1 MKKSKEKKPLSINPF
16 VLIAA
21 VIFVCG
27 VLAFII
33 TPGTLE
39 NGVYTALPRNELNF
53 NNIFNIFRAVPY
65 GIKDSANI
73 MILILIVGG
82 ALEIYKRS
90 GAIDNAINS
99 MVNRFGG
106 SSHLALLI
114 ILVVVFS
121 ALGGFMGWIEV
132 LVPFVPL
139 VVAVV
144 LALGYDSLTAVAV
157 CIVGTMGGFLAG
169 PTNLLTVGVFNT
181 TLQNLGVLP
190 EDADVLSGLGMRM
203 VLWVCI
209 TAVSTVY
216 ICIYATRTRKD
227 PTKSLMAGVD
237 VSDLKID
244 TSEAGKAKLTGR
256 QIIVLLTIVGA
267 LIMSL
272 IGMKS
277 GFNGV
282 VWALDD
288 VSAIFLVS
296 GLISGI
302 VAKMKASDIA
312 DALITGAK
320 GSISGALV
328 VGLARGV
335 YWVLNVSNVNATVI
349 HYATELLKGTSPL
362 VAAIGIVI
370 IVSLINGLIPSGSGK
385 GALLA
390 PILAPIGLSLG
401 LSNQVTVLAY
411 QFGDGITNMFWFS
424 YGTLLIFLDYG
435 KVSINKWWK
444 FFVPLMAIFFIIAV
458 IFLAVAIN
466 IGY

>member
-1 MKKSKEKKPLSINPF
+1 MKEKRTKSSLSLNPF

-21 VIFVCG
+21 VVLVCG
-27 VLAFII
+27 ILGFVI
-33 TPGTLE
+33 TPGVLE
-39 NGVYTALPRNELNF
+39 DGIYTALPRNELNF
-53 NNIFNIFRAVPY
+53 NNIFNIVRAIPY
-65 GIKDSANI
+65 GIKESANI
-73 MILILIVGG
+73 MILILVVGG

-99 MVNRFGG
+99 MVNKFGG
-106 SSHLALLI
+106 KSHLALLV
-114 ILVVVFS
+114 ILIVVFS

-157 CIVGTMGGFLAG
+157 CIVGTMAGFMAG
-169 PTNLLTVGVFNT
+169 PTNLLTVGIFNT

-190 EDADVLSGLGMRM
+190 ADADVLAGVGLRLA
-203 VLWVCI
+203 LWVVVTLI
-209 TAVSTVY
+209 STLY
-216 ICIYATRTRKD
+216 ICTYATRSRKD
-227 PTKSLMAGVD
+227 PARSLMAGVD
-237 VSDLKID
+237 VSDLQID
-244 TSEAGKAKLTGR
+244 TSEAHKAKLTGR
-256 QIIVLLTIVGA
+256 QIVVLLTIVGA

-272 IGMKS
+272 IGMKY

-282 VWALDD
+282 LWTLDD

-296 GLISGI
+296 GILSGV
-302 VAKMKASDIA
+302 VAKMKASTIA
-312 DALITGAK
+312 DALIAGAK
-320 GSISGALV
+320 GSIGGALV

-335 YWVLNVSNVNATVI
+335 YWILNTSNVNATII
-349 HYATELLKGTSPL
+349 HSATELLRGTSPL
-362 VAAIGIVI
+362 VAAIGIVV

-401 LSNQVTVLAY
+401 LSNEVTVLAY

-444 FFVPLMAIFFIIAV
+444 FFVPLMLIFF
-458 IFLAVAIN
+458 AVAVVFLYIALHLA
-466 IGY
+466 G